1 MRIPIEILGPD
12 GKPLVE
18 KAGKPSESERNTEE
32 AMAASREPTAP
43 AEPDVESL
51 YLDQLR
57 RLKAEFDNYRKR
69 VEKEKSE
76 FFGMA
81 KGRVITGLLPVLD
94 DLERMA
100 MFAKS
105 AEGDFASGVELIFQK
120 MKAALSS
127 EGLSEIKSVGQ
138 PFDPEFHEAIETVAC
153 VPEQDGMVVEELQR
167 GYTLQGRLLRPSR
180 VRVGK
185 SGGDGPAA

>member
-12 GKPLVE
+12 GKPVVE
-18 KAGKPSESERNTEE
+18 KTREPSGSGRNTDEVRAASQEPSE
-32 AMAASREPTAP
+32 TAETD
-43 AEPDVESL
+43 AESL

-57 RLKAEFDNYRKR
+57 RMKAEFDNYRKR

-76 FFGMA
+76 FFDMA
-81 KGRVITGLLPVLD
+81 RGKVISGLLPVLD

-100 MFAKS
+100 VFAKS
-105 AEGDFASGVELIFQK
+105 AEGEIASGVELIFQK

-127 EGLSEIKSVGQ
+127 EGLEEIGSVGR
-138 PFDPEFHEAIETVAC
+138 PFDPQFHEAIEMVAS

-185 SGGDGPAA
+185 SREESPAA

>member
-12 GKPLVE
+12 GRPLVDRIAE
-18 KAGKPSESERNTEE
+18 PSVSGRNTEE
-32 AMAASREPTAP
+32 ARAASQEPSEP
-43 AEPDVESL
+43 AETDAESL

-57 RLKAEFDNYRKR
+57 RMKAEFDNYRKR

-81 KGRVITGLLPVLD
+81 RGRVISGLLPVLD

-100 MFAKS
+100 GFAKS
-105 AEGDFASGVELIFQK
+105 SEGEFASGVELIFQK

-127 EGLSEIKSVGQ
+127 EGLEEIGSAGR
-138 PFDPEFHEAIETVAC
+138 PFDPEFHEAIEMVPS

-185 SGGDGPAA
+185 SG